1 MLVAS
6 HDTKECK
13 FWNVDSVNFDELR
26 HLFQACTVLFSYVHE
41 CCVHN
46 VSFVAPDCLA
56 ILKIVHELT
65 ERLIHG
71 TLQTDQ
77 QQLLHSP
84 EILAQLVSV
93 ARRIVP
99 RVDDVVSALYPPLDP
114 RLLEARLVRLCD

>member
-1 MLVAS
+1 
-6 HDTKECK
+6 
-13 FWNVDSVNFDELR
+13 
-26 HLFQACTVLFSYVHE
+26 VLFPYVRE

>member
-13 FWNVDSVNFDELR
+13 FWNVDSVNFEELG
-26 HLFQACTVLFSYVHE
+26 HLFQATVLFPYVRE

-71 TLQTDQ
+71 TLQTAQ

-99 RVDDVVSALYPPLDP
+99 RVDDVVNALYPPLDP